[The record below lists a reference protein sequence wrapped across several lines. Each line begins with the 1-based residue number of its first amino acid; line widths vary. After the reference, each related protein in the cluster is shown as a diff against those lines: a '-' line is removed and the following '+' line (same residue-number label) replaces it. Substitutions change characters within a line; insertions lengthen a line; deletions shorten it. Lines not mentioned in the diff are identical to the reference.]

1 LKQFLR
7 LGLWSLWI
15 YLVSRDGVGVKGE
28 IVSLFLRVGRGE
40 EEAMRGGDSV
50 WLQVVGDSDGRRLLQ
65 TEHSLSHGRVGG
77 QGRVMV
83 ELLHYPQDLPVIS
96 RAPGG
101 RGLEVGGAALVE
113 EVWPSLEDLH
123 HL

>member
-1 LKQFLR
+1 MASEANISILR
-7 LGLWSLWI
+7 EG

-83 ELLHYPQDLPVIS
+83 ELLHYPLQMIGEMRQCIYIIIDL
-96 RAPGG
+96 
-101 RGLEVGGAALVE
+101 LTF
-113 EVWPSLEDLH
+113 
-123 HL
+123 